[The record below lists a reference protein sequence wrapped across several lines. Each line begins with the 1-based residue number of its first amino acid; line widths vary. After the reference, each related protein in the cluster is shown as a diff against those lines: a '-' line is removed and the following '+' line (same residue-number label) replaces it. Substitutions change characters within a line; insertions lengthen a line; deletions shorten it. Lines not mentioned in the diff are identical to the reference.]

1 LSGIKIPDINASI
14 ASALSFENIT
24 LDIFGCDLKP
34 NCPASDFY
42 TLQEGGGA
50 AEEAQLPSASGVAEE
65 AAKGGELPKPTTTPY
80 ATPTQDLLSAE
91 NTRLQ
96 GNETSGSFN
105 PGGAASGG
113 TLAE

>member
-1 LSGIKIPDINASI
+1 MSFKLSG
-14 ASALSFENIT
+14 
-24 LDIFGCDLKP
+24 
-34 NCPASDFY
+34 
-42 TLQEGGGA
+42 
-50 AEEAQLPSASGVAEE
+50 
-65 AAKGGELPKPTTTPY
+65 KPTKDY

>member
-1 LSGIKIPDINASI
+1 MSQAIP
-14 ASALSFENIT
+14 F
-24 LDIFGCDLKP
+24 
-34 NCPASDFY
+34 
-42 TLQEGGGA
+42 
-50 AEEAQLPSASGVAEE
+50 
-65 AAKGGELPKPTTTPY
+65 
-80 ATPTQDLLSAE
+80 ATPRMDYDKTQDLLSAE